1 MHADA
6 TNHTSTEST
15 DQEWRSLV
23 GPHWRHPSG
32 PRHAITDVPGIRVG
46 HATLSDPERGLCT
59 GVTVVDPFSRQGNL
73 SRQGNQRAGVLP
85 AAVHVINGYGK
96 SAGLMQVAELG
107 ELESEIV
114 LTGVYGV
121 GRVLDAL
128 VARHLRG
135 DPGLGDSANSRSF
148 NGVVLECNDTHLN
161 DPRVGVAGAAELERA
176 VTDVGPDFDLGPVG
190 AGSGMRTFGW
200 SGGIGS
206 ASRLLPV
213 TTDGSRPTI
222 GVLTLSNYG
231 KPADLLLA
239 NRPVPP
245 EQRPNDGREGDG
257 SVIIVVATDLAVD
270 PDQLGRIARRVQNG
284 LARTGCRTADGSG
297 ELVLAVSTAEVPG
310 RLDRSALGPAFGAV
324 AECVEESVWSALW
337 HSAPTAGRAGRRQPA
352 FPRDLLAHLT
362 PGVPTRADDSSRH

>member
-1 MHADA
+1 MLPDP
-6 TNHTSTEST
+6 TRTT
-15 DQEWRSLV
+15 DTDPVDTTGPDWRSTV

-32 PRHAITDVPGIRVG
+32 PRRSLTDVPGVRVG
-46 HATLSDPERGLCT
+46 HGVLRDGSRGLCT
-59 GVTVVDPFSRQGNL
+59 GVTVVDPFGDHS
-73 SRQGNQRAGVLP
+73 APLP

-128 VARHLRG
+128 VAHHLAS
-135 DPGLGDSANSRSF
+135 DTGLADLAAGRSF

-161 DPRVGVAGAAELERA
+161 DPRTGVAGAVELEAALAARS
-176 VTDVGPDFDLGPVG
+176 PEFDLGPVG

-206 ASRLLPV
+206 ASRLLPA
-213 TTDGSRPTI
+213 DRAGHRPTL

-231 KPADLLLA
+231 QPRDLLLSG
-239 NRPVPP
+239 RPIPTNHHP
-245 EQRPNDGREGDG
+245 TDDRAGDG
-257 SVIIVVATDLAVD
+257 SVVIVVATDLAVD

-284 LARTGCRTADGSG
+284 LARTGCRTTDGSG
-297 ELVLAVSTAEVPG
+297 ELVLAVSTAPTPQ
-310 RLDRSALGPAFGAV
+310 RADRSTLGPAFDAV
-324 AECVEESVWSALW
+324 AECTEEAVWSALW
-337 HSAPTAGRAGRRQPA
+337 HSTPTDGRDGRRQPG
-352 FPRDLLAHLT
+352 FPRDLLT
-362 PGVPTRADDSSRH
+362 PGSAGP